1 MNNLSQPP
9 QPTEPDMA
17 LLYLGSLFETLDYTL
32 PPERD
37 EAKLDALAW
46 HILDKRPK
54 TLLGLAIRARAEKHL
69 CRYLWTVDFERLP
82 PSDQAARVVIE
93 CAMLLSSRPCDR
105 GEFRAQ
111 SKTPPGDRGPTG
123 FCAWHNKR
131 IIRTTALSDSDGIG
145 EQLAGSESSPDRG
158 GKVVG
163 LDGPPLP
170 KRVAITE
177 WDSLEQA
184 EAFFKSK
191 AWTDLGPDRDK
202 AIKTI
207 RQYAVEAVN

>member
-32 PPERD
+32 PPARD

-93 CAMLLSSRPCDR
+93 CAMLLSSRLCDR
-105 GEFRAQ
+105 GESRAQ
-111 SKTPPGDRGPTG
+111 SNPPPGDRGPTG

-131 IIRTTALSDSDGIG
+131 IIRTTALPDSDGIG
-145 EQLAGSESSPDRG
+145 EQLAGSECSTSR
-158 GKVVG
+158 
-163 LDGPPLP
+163 
-170 KRVAITE
+170 
-177 WDSLEQA
+177 
-184 EAFFKSK
+184 
-191 AWTDLGPDRDK
+191 
-202 AIKTI
+202 
-207 RQYAVEAVN
+207 

>member
-54 TLLGLAIRARAEKHL
+54 TLFGLAIRARAEKHL

-105 GEFRAQ
+105 GEFRATAKPRQ
-111 SKTPPGDRGPTG
+111 GPR
-123 FCAWHNKR
+123 A
-131 IIRTTALSDSDGIG
+131 DGILC
-145 EQLAGSESSPDRG
+145 LAARPQNCTD
-158 GKVVG
+158 
-163 LDGPPLP
+163 
-170 KRVAITE
+170 
-177 WDSLEQA
+177 
-184 EAFFKSK
+184 AF
-191 AWTDLGPDRDK
+191 ARADEV
-202 AIKTI
+202 I
-207 RQYAVEAVN
+207 E

>member
-1 MNNLSQPP
+1 MCELPHTRTPGIASQYFLAAACGGNGMNNLSQPP

-69 CRYLWTVDFERLP
+69 CRYLWTVDFESLP
-82 PSDQAARVVIE
+82 PSDQGARVVTE
-93 CAMLLSSRPCDR
+93 CAMMLSSRPCDR

-111 SKTPPGDRGPTG
+111 SKTSPGDRGPTG
-123 FCAWHNKR
+123 FCARHNKR
-131 IIRTTALSDSDGIG
+131 IIRTTAKPSRTPTA
-145 EQLAGSESSPDRG
+145 LASSW
-158 GKVVG
+158 
-163 LDGPPLP
+163 
-170 KRVAITE
+170 RVLNSST
-177 WDSLEQA
+177 S
-184 EAFFKSK
+184 
-191 AWTDLGPDRDK
+191 R
-202 AIKTI
+202 
-207 RQYAVEAVN
+207 

>member
-17 LLYLGSLFETLDYTL
+17 LLYLGSLFESLDYTL

-93 CAMLLSSRPCDR
+93 CAMLLSSRPCNR
-105 GEFRAQ
+105 GESRAQ
-111 SKTPPGDRGPTG
+111 SKTPGRRDSVLGTTRGSSGLQPS
-123 FCAWHNKR
+123 
-131 IIRTTALSDSDGIG
+131 LPDSDGIG
-145 EQLAGSESSPDRG
+145 EQLAGSECSTSR
-158 GKVVG
+158 
-163 LDGPPLP
+163 
-170 KRVAITE
+170 
-177 WDSLEQA
+177 
-184 EAFFKSK
+184 
-191 AWTDLGPDRDK
+191 
-202 AIKTI
+202 
-207 RQYAVEAVN
+207 

>member
-17 LLYLGSLFETLDYTL
+17 LVYLGSLFETLDNTL
-32 PPERD
+32 RPERD

-111 SKTPPGDRGPTG
+111 SKPRRGLRADG
-123 FCAWHNKR
+123 ILCRHNKR
-131 IIRTTALSDSDGIG
+131 TIRTTALPDSDGIG
-145 EQLAGSESSPDRG
+145 EQLAGSE
-158 GKVVG
+158 
-163 LDGPPLP
+163 
-170 KRVAITE
+170 
-177 WDSLEQA
+177 
-184 EAFFKSK
+184 
-191 AWTDLGPDRDK
+191 
-202 AIKTI
+202 
-207 RQYAVEAVN
+207 

>member
-17 LLYLGSLFETLDYTL
+17 LLYLGSLFETVDYTC

-93 CAMLLSSRPCDR
+93 CAMLLGSSRPCDR
-105 GEFRAQ
+105 SETGPPPALTPQ
-111 SKTPPGDRGPTG
+111 TATPPPRRR
-123 FCAWHNKR
+123 A
-131 IIRTTALSDSDGIG
+131 A
-145 EQLAGSESSPDRG
+145 A
-158 GKVVG
+158 
-163 LDGPPLP
+163 
-170 KRVAITE
+170 
-177 WDSLEQA
+177 
-184 EAFFKSK
+184 
-191 AWTDLGPDRDK
+191 
-202 AIKTI
+202 
-207 RQYAVEAVN
+207 

>member
-54 TLLGLAIRARAEKHL
+54 TLLGLAIGARAEKPL

-82 PSDQAARVVIE
+82 PSDQAAPVVIE
-93 CAMLLSSRPCDR
+93 CAMLLSSRPCR
-105 GEFRAQ
+105 RIPRPKQNPAGGPRADGILCLAQ
-111 SKTPPGDRGPTG
+111 QEDHQNYNPPGLRRHWRAAGG
-123 FCAWHNKR
+123 F
-131 IIRTTALSDSDGIG
+131 
-145 EQLAGSESSPDRG
+145 
-158 GKVVG
+158 
-163 LDGPPLP
+163 
-170 KRVAITE
+170 
-177 WDSLEQA
+177 
-184 EAFFKSK
+184 
-191 AWTDLGPDRDK
+191 
-202 AIKTI
+202 
-207 RQYAVEAVN
+207 

>member
-1 MNNLSQPP
+1 MCELLHTRTPGIASQCFLAAACGGNSMNNLSQPP

-82 PSDQAARVVIE
+82 PSDQAACVVIE

-105 GEFRAQ
+105 GESRAQ
-111 SKTPPGDRGPTG
+111 SKTPPRGIAGRRDSVLGTTRGSSGLQPS
-123 FCAWHNKR
+123 R
-131 IIRTTALSDSDGIG
+131 TALASSWRVRNAR
-145 EQLAGSESSPDRG
+145 LAAD
-158 GKVVG
+158 
-163 LDGPPLP
+163 
-170 KRVAITE
+170 
-177 WDSLEQA
+177 
-184 EAFFKSK
+184 
-191 AWTDLGPDRDK
+191 
-202 AIKTI
+202 
-207 RQYAVEAVN
+207 

>member
-9 QPTEPDMA
+9 QPTDPDMA

-105 GEFRAQ
+105 GESRAKAKPRPGGSRADGILCLAQ
-111 SKTPPGDRGPTG
+111 QQQEDHQDYSPPSRTP
-123 FCAWHNKR
+123 
-131 IIRTTALSDSDGIG
+131 TALASSWRVRNAR
-145 EQLAGSESSPDRG
+145 LAAD
-158 GKVVG
+158 
-163 LDGPPLP
+163 
-170 KRVAITE
+170 
-177 WDSLEQA
+177 
-184 EAFFKSK
+184 
-191 AWTDLGPDRDK
+191 
-202 AIKTI
+202 
-207 RQYAVEAVN
+207 